1 MRERL
6 LLPSLCRVC
15 SSEQASF
22 LSLLGFQC
30 NLFASRSRL
39 GRGVRGPEGRA
50 SDAGVASCG
59 HGPGGLAAGED
70 PWEEERQN
78 EAGGETES
86 PEEGWSLLCGRAP
99 LEKPRCLFHS
109 LRGKKTSDPQREGRN
124 RKIGPGGNETLCTD
138 LCEVT
143 GLPSVQGGGFYGRP
157 GGSSWGCVGQW
168 DAE

>member
-109 LRGKKTSDPQREGRN
+109 LRGKKTPDSQREGRN
-124 RKIGPGGNETLCTD
+124 RKIGLGWGEEGNATLCTD
-138 LCEVT
+138 LCEVI
-143 GLPSVQGGGFYGRP
+143 GLPFFQRGGFYGP
-157 GGSSWGCVGQW
+157 SGGPSRGRVGQ
-168 DAE
+168 